1 MAATGY
7 APGSQPNAGPVHRP
21 SYPHTPGAIDPRARA
36 HPDHA
41 PAAPALHAAAPQGA
55 YGSGAYEPPQT
66 GDPRLGP
73 PSGYD
78 QTAHYDTDENDTA
91 SRRFP
96 WMRVAVVMIFAV
108 AIGASAAFYFKG
120 AVSLSGLTQFVAGTS
135 SEPSS
140 AGPPVVRAPREEAR
154 VVSTSTSVATNS
166 IVTASSIAVTEQP
179 AVTPAPT
186 QDPTTTPTQSQTP
199 HSSQVTSPV
208 PSQPPTAGAASA
220 ALVFG
225 STATEVDAALQKTK
239 LWPVLKRE
247 FSNWYAQQVNDIIRA
262 KAQRKDDIAIA
273 NSLAQAVVKLRR
285 DNADAALSASPA
297 RLQAVAAS
305 FVDNLDRLAKHSTEA
320 CYGYIS
326 AGEADP
332 VIADLMRNSELA
344 IPLQAQLAAIFE
356 AIADG
361 RRAPRKQGQAQT
373 ADFDA
378 LATHLGKRG
387 WSPLDLQLFSDARAL
402 SRAAPVRVC
411 KMVRDW
417 FTAQL
422 DIQDEAIQIR
432 LLIETLKPVV
442 SG

>member
-1 MAATGY
+1 
-7 APGSQPNAGPVHRP
+7 
-21 SYPHTPGAIDPRARA
+21 
-36 HPDHA
+36 
-41 PAAPALHAAAPQGA
+41 
-55 YGSGAYEPPQT
+55 
-66 GDPRLGP
+66 
-73 PSGYD
+73 
-78 QTAHYDTDENDTA
+78 
-91 SRRFP
+91 
-96 WMRVAVVMIFAV
+96 MIVAV
-108 AIGASAAFYFKG
+108 AIGATAAFYFKG
-120 AVSLSGLTQFVAGTS
+120 AIGSSGLTQLIAGTS
-135 SEPSS
+135 ADPSS
-140 AGPPVVRAPREEAR
+140 REPPVVRAPREEAR
-154 VVSTSTSVATNS
+154 VESVSPAPQSVETNS

-179 AVTPAPT
+179 AVTPSPAPIM
-186 QDPTTTPTQSQTP
+186 
-199 HSSQVTSPV
+199 SPV
-208 PSQPPTAGAASA
+208 SPPVSTLPQAAAANGAPAPLAFGTTAA
-220 ALVFG
+220 
-225 STATEVDAALQKTK
+225 EVDAALQKSK

-247 FSNWYAQQVNDIIRA
+247 FANWYAQQVNDIVRA
-262 KAQRKDDIAIA
+262 KAQRKDDITIA

-361 RRAPRKQGQAQT
+361 RRSPRKQGQAQT

-402 SRAAPVRVC
+402 SRAAPARVC

-422 DIQDEAIQIR
+422 DIQDEAVQIR
-432 LLIETLKPVV
+432 LLVETLKPVV